1 MTLSNVDADIATAV
15 VVRYRHTT
23 RANENH
29 IARFESRKY
38 RGGGALELDEIGG
51 IHSIELLVHDP
62 EPLMGD
68 WHATTLVD
76 RGLEVCDRHLVFE
89 LQRQW
94 LTIGKTKYMQLDLG
108 YYV

>member
-1 MTLSNVDADIATAV
+1 
-15 VVRYRHTT
+15 
-23 RANENH
+23 
-29 IARFESRKY
+29 
-38 RGGGALELDEIGG
+38 
-51 IHSIELLVHDP
+51 
-62 EPLMGD
+62 MGD

-94 LTIGKTKYMQLDLG
+94 LTIGKTKYMQSDLG